1 MYKLPVAALFAVA
14 ASAQC
19 RLPDVAPAVLDRLSP
34 SELIEGGHFLRAEK
48 ALEPLLR
55 ANPEDGQVA
64 WLLSRTKAALGELE
78 DALTLAESAIA
89 AAPGNPDYHV
99 QLAAVAG
106 RIAEKSSLLKQLTY
120 AKRARQE
127 LDAALKLDANNVEGQ
142 YGLMV
147 FYFAAPGLIGGD
159 KNKAVQIGEQ
169 IAALA
174 PDRGRLYQGR
184 LALQMKDF
192 DKAEIF
198 FRQAALE
205 NPLSFDNVAA
215 LANLYIEQK
224 HDQARAE
231 TWACQAVH
239 ADPDRADSWAL
250 LARVYTMCGCWT
262 EALDMARRADT
273 IDSEN
278 QAAAYAIA
286 EVAVARGEQLDMA
299 VGLLHKYLSQPQEGN
314 QPSAAQAHM
323 RLSAALSKL
332 GKPAEAAI
340 ELEAAKAEQR
350 SR

>member
-1 MYKLPVAALFAVA
+1 M
-14 ASAQC
+14 
-19 RLPDVAPAVLDRLSP
+19 APAALDRLSP
-34 SELIEGGHFLRAEK
+34 SELVEGGHFLRAEK
-48 ALEPLLR
+48 ILDPLLK
-55 ANPEDGQVA
+55 ANPEDARIA
-64 WLLSRTKAALGELE
+64 WLLSRTKAALGES
-78 DALTLAESAIA
+78 DAALTLAESAVAI
-89 AAPGNPDYHV
+89 APGNPDYHV

-106 RIAEKSSLLKQLTY
+106 RIAEKSSLLKQLTF

-127 LDAALKLDANNVEGQ
+127 LDAALKLDANNIEGQ

-174 PDRGRLYQGR
+174 PDRGRFYQGR

-205 NPLSFDNVAA
+205 NPLSFDNAAA
-215 LANLYIEQK
+215 LASLYIEHK

-250 LARVYTMCGCWT
+250 LAKVYTMCGCWT
-262 EALDMARRADT
+262 EALQIARRADEV
-273 IDSEN
+273 DSEN

-286 EVAVARGEQLDMA
+286 DVAVAKGEQLDMA
-299 VGLLHKYLSQPQEGN
+299 VDLLHKYLSQPQEGD
-314 QPSAAQAHM
+314 QPTAAQAHM
-323 RLSAALSKL
+323 RLGAALSKL
-332 GKPAEAAI
+332 GKQAEAAT
-340 ELEAAKAEQR
+340 ELEAAKADQR
-350 SR
+350 SH